1 MKKLAIALVVALCA
15 AGTAAAQEN
24 LGEIVVTGSRVAAD
38 DYFGMPAISIEKRAD
53 FLVQRVRLT
62 NDTRLEA
69 SRREELYRTIRDML
83 ADVGKTPGMALG
95 FGEDFL
101 IPITA
106 KDHEIPLEPDRRR
119 PDTTMTEFYI
129 KRAIGA
135 DDDVAS
141 LLRSLRNFIQTARRN
156 GRTEIEPLNEV
167 ALSMVNPDKYRYEI
181 IEKIAADARKL
192 QAAIGPQ
199 CRVDI
204 LGLAKRV
211 AWERSDVSMLT
222 LYIPYEVQ
230 LTGCQ

>member
-1 MKKLAIALVVALCA
+1 MIRYAAGLIAALCA
-15 AGTAAAQEN
+15 TGAVVAQEN
-24 LGEIVVTGSRVAAD
+24 LGEIVVTGSRVIAD

-62 NDTRLEA
+62 NDTRSENA
-69 SRREELYRTIRDML
+69 RREELYRTIRDML
-83 ADVGKTPGMALG
+83 AVVGKQPGMALG
-95 FGEDFL
+95 FGDDFL
-101 IPITA
+101 IPMTD

-135 DDDVAS
+135 EDDVAS
-141 LLRSLRNFIQTARRN
+141 ILRSLRNFITTARMN
-156 GRTEIEPLNEV
+156 GRTEIEPVDEV
-167 ALSMVNPDKYRYEI
+167 ALSIVNPDKYRYEI

-204 LGLAKRV
+204 AGLSKRV
-211 AWERSDVSMLT
+211 AWERSDVSMLM
-222 LYIPYEVQ
+222 LYIPYDVQ